1 MVKVL
6 TVFSAIRDEE
16 FYIEMAI
23 RSVVE
28 RSFGVYLQ
36 DTGSKDKTV
45 SIVKNLQ
52 LEYPKKIVLEE
63 KYFGGKYRF
72 DFGPWAVGQPP
83 TGFDEAKARAHGSQR
98 AIEAFPDYDW
108 ILSIDADE
116 IVSDKMFSEVDRASG
131 LGAFQL
137 GHATLCPMT
146 PYTISNRPEDFKTI
160 SNTLHNVSHRLFDP
174 HIRAWSKKLSV
185 VFGYGSGGYHIWQNV
200 SDVGRLVSDEQI
212 HFHLHYGFGPKSVHG
227 WLCQWTDTAKGFAKS
242 VGIPEEFCEEQR
254 SYEERFPDWF
264 VGGRF
269 KPKSEVLKSVLDK
282 SILLKDSLPKFVVD
296 KWKEWGDYET

>member
-45 SIVKNLQ
+45 NIIKGLQ

-72 DFGPWAVGQPP
+72 DFGPWVAGQPP
-83 TGFDEAKARAHGSQR
+83 TGFDEAKARAYGTQR
-98 AIEAFPDYDW
+98 AVEAFPDYDW

-116 IVSDKMFSEVDRASG
+116 VVSDKMFNEIERASA
-131 LGAFQL
+131 LGAMQL
-137 GHATLCPMT
+137 GFATLCPMT
-146 PYTISNRPEDFKTI
+146 YNTISNRSEDFKPMMDTF
-160 SNTLHNVSHRLFDP
+160 SNVPHVLFDP
-174 HIRAWSKKLSV
+174 HVRAWSKALSV
-185 VFGYGSGGYHIWQNV
+185 IFGYGSGGYHIWQSV
-200 SDVGRLVSDEQI
+200 SDVGRIVSDEQI
-212 HFHLHYGFGPKSVHG
+212 HFHLHYGFGPKSIHG
-227 WLCQWTDTAKGFAKS
+227 WLCQWTDTAKGFANS
-242 VGIPEEFCEEQR
+242 LGIPEELCEEQWP
-254 SYEERFPDWF
+254 YEERFPDWF

-269 KPKSEVLKSVLDK
+269 KPKLEILKSVLDR
-282 SILLKDSLPKFVVD
+282 SIFLKEPLPQFVVD
-296 KWKEWGDYET
+296 RWKEWGDYET